1 MYIYIYIYIFAI
13 FFFLSFSSLF
23 YSVCSFFSRCYCC
36 RRYFVWNTRHAWMRC
51 KMHLMAEET
60 DRSFNA
66 YVNSCFTVF
75 RDCLSINHISLV
87 MVPWRE
93 REREKERER
102 DRHKSIDFRLRRS
115 RIETATTGTRSIS
128 VDTGKRFSEKN
139 WTLSLSILLNSPS
152 YDSFYPI
159 SYLYSVRINYIN
171 R

>member
-1 MYIYIYIYIFAI
+1 
-13 FFFLSFSSLF
+13 
-23 YSVCSFFSRCYCC
+23 
-36 RRYFVWNTRHAWMRC
+36 MRC

-93 REREKERER
+93 R

-115 RIETATTGTRSIS
+115 RIETARTGTRSIS

-139 WTLSLSILLNSPS
+139 WTLSLSILLNSP

-159 SYLYSVRINYIN
+159 SIPSE
-171 R
+171 

>member
-1 MYIYIYIYIFAI
+1 MFLSLLSISLSLSLFYLLLQAMMTLFKAMYIYIYIFAI

-87 MVPWRE
+87 MVLW
-93 REREKERER
+93 RER

-115 RIETATTGTRSIS
+115 RIETDTTGTRSEYQSIPENGFPRK
-128 VDTGKRFSEKN
+128 TGRF
-139 WTLSLSILLNSPS
+139 PFR
-152 YDSFYPI
+152 YF
-159 SYLYSVRINYIN
+159 
-171 R
+171 